1 MEAGI
6 IAPIPFEDFFF
17 VFQGAVLHRI
27 IVAKESEHFAG
38 VPIEDVV
45 DAHTDAIVGSFTR

>member
-1 MEAGI
+1 MEAGV
-6 IAPIPFEDFFF
+6 IARVPFDDFFF

-38 VPIEDVV
+38 APIEDVV
-45 DAHTDAIVGSFTR
+45 DVHTDAIVGSFTR